1 MALFIGKKLIAD
13 IQRLVKWGEIK
24 GNITEQTDLKNAL
37 DSKASASDIHNA
49 TVTFTQNGVT
59 MGTLNVNQSED
70 STIALDG
77 GGVLEVNWG
86 DIGGL
91 LSNQTDLQTALN
103 GKVPTSRTINNK
115 ALTSDITLNASDVSA
130 LPSSTKYAADLN
142 LNANVI
148 QLKDQDGNNIGNSIT
163 IDRVPDVDNATISLN
178 TYDELQAIGVID
190 SNGGAAL
197 PIWTGTRQ
205 EYEAIVT
212 KDSGMI
218 YNIIDDADAQPY
230 VNIKRNIGELIT
242 SVTPLNDYGLHLLD
256 GSLLAVDGLYRQFIE
271 YIASLVTNYPDLFVT
286 EQEWQTAVTTYGVC
300 GKFVYDSVNNT
311 VRLPKITGIAEGT
324 TDLTALG
331 DLVEAGLPNITG
343 TFGGVV
349 SATGCFSGQVNGGA
363 QFTTDSDKLI
373 ISMDASRSSSIY
385 GNSST
390 VQPQTIK
397 VLYYIVVLNGV
408 KETAEIQ
415 VEDLLEE
422 LEDKADIDL
431 SNITSTAQNS
441 IVTIVTEAV
450 GSVNSLSSSGTI
462 NLTDNSINK
471 INVTGNVTFALPSI
485 TDLSSFHQILV
496 QLQMSTVQTLN
507 LGTTYYFG
515 GESPDLSSAG
525 SYNLIYEYDNLAD
538 HWVVG
543 AIVKASEV

>member
-130 LPSSTKYAADLN
+130 LPSSTKYAADLS
-142 LNANVI
+142 LDENVI
-148 QLKDQDGNNIGNSIT
+148 QLKDQDGNAIGNSIT

-190 SNGGAAL
+190 SNGGAAI
-197 PIWTGTRQ
+197 PVWTGTRQ

-218 YNIIDDADAQPY
+218 YNIIDDADAQPF
-230 VNIKRNIGELIT
+230 VNIKRNIGEVVT
-242 SVTPLNDYGLHLLD
+242 SITPLYEYGLHLLD
-256 GSLLAVDGLYRQFIE
+256 GSLLAGDGIYRHFVDFM
-271 YIASLVTNYPDLFVT
+271 AALVSDYPDLFIS
-286 EQEWQTAVTTYGVC
+286 EANWQTAVTTYGVC

-311 VRLPKITGIAEGT
+311 IRLPKITGIVEGT

-331 DLVEAGLPNITG
+331 DLVEAGLPNIEGDPGGYYHSAGGTPTG
-343 TFGGVV
+343 PFTGNSTFGNGNV
-349 SATGCFSGQVNGGA
+349 TSGASTRNA
-363 QFTTDSDKLI
+363 SF
-373 ISMDASRSSSIY
+373 DASRSSAIY
-385 GNSST
+385 GRSTT

-397 VLYYIVVLNGV
+397 VLYYIVTMNGV
-408 KETAEIQ
+408 KESVEID
-415 VEDLLEE
+415 VD
-422 LEDKADIDL
+422 DIFNLVDDISDEIDVISGEIANQPDSSM
-431 SNITSTAQNS
+431 SN
-441 IVTIVTEAV
+441 
-450 GSVNSLSSSGTI
+450 VNSTGT
-462 NLTDNSINK
+462 SK
-471 INVTGNVTFALPSI
+471 SAGWAMPS
-485 TDLSSFHQILV
+485 
-496 QLQMSTVQTLN
+496 
-507 LGTTYYFG
+507 TTY
-515 GESPDLSSAG
+515 SNLSWVSG
-525 SYNLIYEYDNLAD
+525 QEYTAPANGLF
-538 HWVVG
+538 V
-543 AIVKASEV
+543 S